1 MHASHFGS
9 SLHESESASYDT
21 WQFLLEA
28 KMALCLP
35 GIGAC
40 PSSMG
45 VLYSRYL
52 PACQSVSIAFFASTE
67 EGLRWVSSTRG
78 LEPIWS

>member
-9 SLHESESASYDT
+9 SLEEREPASYDT
-21 WQFLLEA
+21 WQYLLEA

-40 PSSMG
+40 LSSMG
-45 VLYSRYL
+45 VLYSPYVSEHL
-52 PACQSVSIAFFASTE
+52 SVSTEFFASTE
-67 EGLRWVSSTRG
+67 EGLGWVSSTRG
-78 LEPIWS
+78 LEPMWS

>member
-9 SLHESESASYDT
+9 SLEEREPASYDT

-45 VLYSRYL
+45 VLYSRYISES
-52 PACQSVSIAFFASTE
+52 QSVITAFFASTE
-67 EGLRWVSSTRG
+67 EGLVWVSSTRG
-78 LEPIWS
+78 LEPMWS

>member
-9 SLHESESASYDT
+9 SLQESDSACYDP
-21 WQFLLEA
+21 WQYLLEA
-28 KMALCLP
+28 EMALCLP

-45 VLYSRYL
+45 VLYSPYVSERL
-52 PACQSVSIAFFASTE
+52 SVSTEFFANTE

-78 LEPIWS
+78 LEPFWS